1 MRKALFALC
10 LLWLAAGLGSPQ
22 QVPAPSQ
29 TPQNSDPFQIMDDVR
44 ILSIARTLRLREDQK
59 QLILPLL
66 NKAQERLQQQKAA
79 LDSLWAEGQ
88 GLFAAVDQALLAG
101 QRPVAAQQTQLQ
113 RLIQRYEEI
122 RAQTDKDLEQIGQQI
137 LAVLDKQQRQ
147 KVEPP
152 PVRLAQAPRRPLP
165 QALEIAENIARYAK
179 AMRQLL
185 PEEYEALR
193 VPLALHLAAFLV
205 PPEERNYN
213 LAVGDV
219 LRILDSVRRLT
230 EAQLAQVEQQ
240 LTSQIASALRLAPAL
255 PENPPYAL
263 SFEEY
268 MEFVTHPRSAALLA
282 EMKAEPAMEVK
293 P

>member
-10 LLWLAAGLGSPQ
+10 LVLLAAGLSAQPQ
-22 QVPAPSQ
+22 FPTAPQ
-29 TPQNSDPFQIMDDVR
+29 TPQNADPVQIIEDVR
-44 ILSIARTLRLREDQK
+44 FLFIARTLRLREDQK
-59 QLILPLL
+59 QSILPLL

-101 QRPVAAQQTQLQ
+101 QRPAAAQQTQLQ
-113 RLIQRYEEI
+113 RIIQRYEEI
-122 RAQTDKDLEQIGQQI
+122 RAQTDKDLEQIGLQI
-137 LAVLDKQQRQ
+137 LALLDSQQRQ

-152 PVRLAQAPRRPLP
+152 QARPANAPRR
-165 QALEIAENIARYAK
+165 QHALEIAANIARYAI

-193 VPLALHLAAFLV
+193 VPLALRLAALLV
-205 PPEERNYN
+205 PPEERGYN
-213 LAVGDV
+213 MAVGDV

-230 EAQLAQVEQQ
+230 DAQFAQVEPQ
-240 LTSQIASALRLAPAL
+240 LTGNIASALRLAPAA
-255 PENPPYAL
+255 PENPQYAL